1 MSYLVV
7 MPKTK
12 KEETFLK
19 SLIEK
24 LNIDYKKVSLKAYI
38 DDIALSRK
46 QFKQGKKVSLSSLIN
61 GI

>member
-7 MPKTK
+7 MPKSK
-12 KEETFLK
+12 KEETFIK

-24 LNIDYKKVSLKAYI
+24 LNIDYKKVSLETYLT
-38 DDIALSRK
+38 DISESRK
-46 QFKQGKKVSLSSLIN
+46 QFKQGKKVSLASLTH